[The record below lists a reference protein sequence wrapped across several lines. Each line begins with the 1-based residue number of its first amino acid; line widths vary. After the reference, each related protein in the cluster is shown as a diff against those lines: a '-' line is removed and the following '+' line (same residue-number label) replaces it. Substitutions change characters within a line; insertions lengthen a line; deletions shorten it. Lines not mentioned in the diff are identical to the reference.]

1 MRLFAQRTKLKDS
14 KIVILAYL
22 AFSLSCIQFEESELD
37 PSSLLSDLRLL
48 QTANEFTA
56 KDITSYSIP
65 SIGATGL
72 INGSEIYLIAENLN
86 NLNPLVANF
95 ASTGKSV
102 RIGSATQIS
111 GTTENLYSETLTY
124 VVSARDNSEKTYKV
138 KLFAPRTVSASNL
151 KAWFKGNSLS
161 LANGSNVSFWA
172 DSSGN
177 SNDVSTAS
185 NFPTFLANAKNGFP
199 AVLFPGGVDRSLAKT
214 GGTDLN
220 TTAHTILTVFKPVVA
235 VNVVIMSI
243 GTGGCG
249 LTDKVFQI
257 LNDGTINTGVCNAY
271 SINLSSV
278 LNSNTYYIAAVSSI
292 NNTGT
297 PFLFLDGTST
307 VGTFSGNG
315 SLTYT
320 NPNSNMAIGKRAVD
334 NSRFFNGEIAEVL
347 YYNTNLSVANT
358 QTLIC
363 YLSKKYAIPV
373 SSSCF

>member
-1 MRLFAQRTKLKDS
+1 LH
-14 KIVILAYL
+14 LAYL

-102 RIGSATQIS
+102 RIRSATQIS

-151 KAWFKGNSLS
+151 KGWFKGNSLS

-185 NFPTFLANAKNGFP
+185 NFPTFVASAKNGFP
-199 AVLFPGGVDRSLAKT
+199 AVLFPGAVDRSLSKT
-214 GGTDLN
+214 SGTDLN

-235 VNVVIMSI
+235 VNIVIISI

-334 NSRFFNGEIAEVL
+334 NSSFFNGEIAEVL

>member
-1 MRLFAQRTKLKDS
+1 MRLFAQRTKLKVS
-14 KIVILAYL
+14 KTLILAYL

-72 INGSEIYLIAENLN
+72 INGTEIYLIAENLN
-86 NLNPLVANF
+86 NLNPLVATF
-95 ASTGKSV
+95 TSSGKSV

-111 GTTENLYSETLTY
+111 GSTENSYTETLTY

-235 VNVVIMSI
+235 VNIVIISI

-334 NSRFFNGEIAEVL
+334 NSSFFNGEIAEVL

>member
-1 MRLFAQRTKLKDS
+1 MRLFAQRTKLKVS
-14 KIVILAYL
+14 KTLILAYL

-86 NLNPLVANF
+86 NLNPLVATF
-95 ASTGKSV
+95 TSSGKSV

-111 GTTENLYSETLTY
+111 GSTENSYTETLTY

-138 KLFAPRTVSASNL
+138 KLFAPRTVSSSNL

-185 NFPTFLANAKNGFP
+185 NFPTFVASAKNGFP
-199 AVLFPGGVDRSLAKT
+199 AVLFPGTVDRSLSKT

-235 VNVVIMSI
+235 VNIVIISI

-334 NSRFFNGEIAEVL
+334 NSSFFNGEIAEVL

>member
-1 MRLFAQRTKLKDS
+1 MRLFAQRTKLKVS
-14 KIVILAYL
+14 KTLILAYL

-86 NLNPLVANF
+86 NLNPLVATF
-95 ASTGKSV
+95 TSSGKSV

-199 AVLFPGGVDRSLAKT
+199 AVLFPGGVDRSLSKT
-214 GGTDLN
+214 SGTDLN

-235 VNVVIMSI
+235 VNIVIISI

-334 NSRFFNGEIAEVL
+334 NSSFFNGEIAEVL

>member
-1 MRLFAQRTKLKDS
+1 MRLFAQRTKLKVS
-14 KIVILAYL
+14 KTLILAYL

-72 INGSEIYLIAENLN
+72 INGTEIYLIAENLN
-86 NLNPLVANF
+86 NLNPLVATF
-95 ASTGKSV
+95 TSSGKSV

-111 GTTENLYSETLTY
+111 GSTENSYTETLTY

-214 GGTDLN
+214 GGADLN

-235 VNVVIMSI
+235 VNIVIISI

-334 NSRFFNGEIAEVL
+334 NSSFFNGEIAEVL

>member
-1 MRLFAQRTKLKDS
+1 MRLFAQRTKLKVS
-14 KIVILAYL
+14 KTLILAYL

-72 INGSEIYLIAENLN
+72 INGTEIYLIAENLN
-86 NLNPLVANF
+86 NLNPLVATF
-95 ASTGKSV
+95 TSSGKSV
-102 RIGSATQIS
+102 RIGSTTQIS
-111 GTTENLYSETLTY
+111 GSTENSYTETLTY

-235 VNVVIMSI
+235 VNIVIISI

-249 LTDKVFQI
+249 ITDKVFQI

-334 NSRFFNGEIAEVL
+334 NSSFFNGEIAEVL